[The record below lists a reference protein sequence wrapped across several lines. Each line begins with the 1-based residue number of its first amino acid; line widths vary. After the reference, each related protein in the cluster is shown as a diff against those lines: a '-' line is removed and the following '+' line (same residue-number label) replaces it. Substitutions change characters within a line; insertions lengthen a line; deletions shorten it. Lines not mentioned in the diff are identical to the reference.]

1 MLHNFPTGWEQVLPL
16 FLLALFI
23 GVPLLEIAVFIEVGG
38 RIGLGWTLVVV
49 VATALL
55 GTFLLRRQGFATLR
69 SAQQSMDRG
78 ALPMR
83 ELFDGLCLLFA
94 GALLLTPGF
103 VTDAVGFALF
113 LPPVRDGLRRL
124 VGRHLQVHM
133 AGGAGPGGTGPG
145 GEPPDWSA
153 PGGAAGR
160 ENTGRGGPVIDGDF
174 REVPPADRDT
184 GRGEPGGD
192 AGRPVK
198 RDP

>member
-103 VTDAVGFALF
+103 VTDTVGFALF
-113 LPPVRDGLRRL
+113 LPPVRDGLRRI

-133 AGGAGPGGTGPG
+133 AGGADAGAEAPERT
-145 GEPPDWSA
+145 A

-160 ENTGRGGPVIDGDF
+160 DHAGRGGPVIDGEF
-174 REVPPADRDT
+174 REVPPADRDADDT
-184 GRGEPGGD
+184 KPRGD
-192 AGRPVK
+192 AGRPEK